1 MDKKI
6 LLGGAAALI
15 MGAGFFAAPASA
27 AIEISHSGE
36 ATLSALMTD
45 ACNVTQADIDASSF
59 RTLANNTVATVP
71 GDCASGANE
80 ESPLWATSSKLDWSA
95 GGTLA
100 NGLSVST
107 SQDADIN
114 LSGAFGS
121 FTFKKDGD
129 SAVKASMTNSDGDV
143 DVAGENNLGGHAVAT
158 SGTAGDVTVLYQ
170 APSMGGMDIFISY
183 APNSD
188 ADATLD
194 NSKYT
199 DTIGFGAS
207 FAVDAMTISAGYETA
222 TANTAGDCGA
232 DGDGA
237 GGQLTSTG
245 LAAQA
250 AEAFGGAYCGDQTLL
265 AIGASMGVGELSF
278 NAGYS
283 KLDTEEADK
292 TSMNVGLSMDVG
304 AYTLGL
310 DYVDATK
317 AYELAS
323 AEDKQTVIGVSAN
336 TPLGDGVDLGL
347 SFSNNSYNLAGTG
360 AHTNYRAEAKL
371 TVTY

>member
-1 MDKKI
+1 MRRKFMDKKI

-45 ACNVTQADIDASSF
+45 ACNVTQADIDDSSF
-59 RTLANNTVATVP
+59 RTLADNTVATIP
-71 GDCASGANE
+71 GDCAAGANE
-80 ESPLWATSSKLDWSA
+80 ESPIWATSSKLDWSA

-129 SAVKASMTNSDGDV
+129 SAVKASMANSDGDI
-143 DVAGENNLGGHAVAT
+143 DVEGENNLGGHSLAT

-170 APSMGGMDIFISY
+170 APSMGGMDIFVSY

-207 FAVDAMTISAGYETA
+207 FAVDAMTISAGYEAA
-222 TANTAGDCGA
+222 TANLAGACGA

-237 GGQLTSTG
+237 GAQLTTSA
-245 LAAQA
+245 LADQA
-250 AEAFGGAYCGDQTLL
+250 DEAFGGAYCGD
-265 AIGASMGVGELSF
+265 
-278 NAGYS
+278 
-283 KLDTEEADK
+283 
-292 TSMNVGLSMDVG
+292 
-304 AYTLGL
+304 
-310 DYVDATK
+310 
-317 AYELAS
+317 
-323 AEDKQTVIGVSAN
+323 
-336 TPLGDGVDLGL
+336 
-347 SFSNNSYNLAGTG
+347 
-360 AHTNYRAEAKL
+360 
-371 TVTY
+371 